1 MKNVGTNTELCP
13 EVTNNIT
20 STPRKGNES
29 DEVFDTSSLCYE
41 DHFSLDPN
49 FTSVDTARSSVDTSM
64 ERYTI
69 IVDNALHL
77 TCVTTK
83 LLFFDKNQ

>member
-1 MKNVGTNTELCP
+1 MKTVRTKTELCP
-13 EVTNNIT
+13 EVTNNLT

-29 DEVFDTSSLCYE
+29 DEVFDTSSMRYE
-41 DHFSLDPN
+41 DHPSLDPN
-49 FTSVDTARSSVDTSM
+49 FTSVDATPSLVDTSM

-77 TCVTTK
+77 TCVTT
-83 LLFFDKNQ
+83 